1 MRLVTVGIGVVAIAA
16 VGFLASQAL
25 MHPVGKATAGAA
37 PVVSVMPEGV
47 TFQIVGAQTAMSAMG
62 AFRGYPVITNEKH
75 HTIYVS
81 DADGPNKSN
90 CTGDCAK
97 KWLPLAAPA
106 DAKPSGF
113 WGVITRE
120 DGSKQWTRHQKPLY
134 TYADD
139 RNVGDTKGTQVE
151 GWHFV
156 LNNAMSGITLPEGIV
171 TEEMVAAGGQVFV
184 DPKQRTIYAF
194 SGDINDDKIKC
205 AQGATCEYHFLP
217 LLAPELATKLGDFT
231 AVARPDGTRQWAY
244 QGEPL
249 YTYDGDAEHGE
260 SKGRAVDPR
269 FHVALAEK
277 YFQPANIKFGI
288 NHRGRDYL
296 TDANGMTVYARDRF
310 HFQVGGFSLKGG
322 QAGVPQLGQFLGT
335 STCKDDC
342 LKTYTP
348 VSAPDNAKP
357 SGYWSVMK
365 RKEGGNQWAYMGYA
379 LYTYKGDQKPGDET
393 AQDEF
398 DISLGKVLP
407 PIPQNPIDAVS
418 ALYWREVQP

>member
-1 MRLVTVGIGVVAIAA
+1 MRLVTVGIGVVAVAA

-25 MHPVGKATAGAA
+25 MHPVGKTMAAA
-37 PVVSVMPEGV
+37 PVASVMPEGV
-47 TFQIVGAQTAMSAMG
+47 TFQVVAAQSAMSAMG
-62 AFRGYPVITNEKH
+62 AFRGYPVIANEKH
-75 HTIYVS
+75 HTIYTS

-90 CTGDCAK
+90 CAGDCAK

-106 DAKPSGF
+106 DARPSGF
-113 WGVITRE
+113 WGVIARD
-120 DGSKQWTRHQKPLY
+120 DGSKQWTRHEKPLY
-134 TYADD
+134 TFADD
-139 RNVGDTKGTQVE
+139 KNVGDIKGTKEE

-156 LNNAMSGITLPEGIV
+156 INNAMADVTLPEGIV
-171 TEEMVAAGGQVFV
+171 TEEMVAAGGQAFV

-194 SGDINDDKIKC
+194 SGDIKDDKIKC
-205 AQGATCEYHFLP
+205 AVGATCQYHFLP
-217 LLAPELATKLGDFT
+217 LLAPQLAVKLGDFT
-231 AVARPDGTRQWAY
+231 AISRPDGTRQWAY

-260 SKGRAVDPR
+260 AKGRVVDPR

-277 YFQPANIKFGI
+277 YFQPDNIKFGL
-288 NHRGRDYL
+288 NHRDRDYL
-296 TDANGMTVYARDRF
+296 TDASGMTVYARDRF

-322 QAGVPQLGQFLGT
+322 QAGVPQLGEFLLNT
-335 STCKDDC
+335 RTCVDDC

-348 VSAPDNAKP
+348 LWAPNDAKP
-357 SGYWSVMK
+357 SGYWSIMK
-365 RKEGGNQWAYMGYA
+365 RKEGGTQWAYMGYA

-393 AQDEF
+393 SQDDF
-398 DISLGKVLP
+398 DISLGKTLP

>member
-1 MRLVTVGIGVVAIAA
+1 MRLLTVGLGVAIVAG

-25 MHPVGKATAGAA
+25 MHPVEKKVAAA
-37 PVVSVMPEGV
+37 PEASAMPQGI
-47 TFQIVGAQTAMSAMG
+47 TFQIVAAQTAMSAMG
-62 AFRGYPVITNEKH
+62 AFKGYPVITNEKH
-75 HTIYVS
+75 HTIYTS

-90 CTGDCAK
+90 CTGDCVK
-97 KWLPLAAPA
+97 DWVPLAAPA

-113 WGVITRE
+113 WSVITRD
-120 DGSKQWTRHQKPLY
+120 DGSKQWTRHGQPLY
-134 TYADD
+134 TYASDK
-139 RNVGDTKGTQVE
+139 NVGDIKGSQVE

-156 LNNAMSGITLPEGIV
+156 LNNAMNGITLPEGFV
-171 TEEMVAAGGQVFV
+171 SEEMVAAGGQAFV

-194 SGDINDDKIKC
+194 SGDIKDDKIKC
-205 AQGATCEYHFLP
+205 APGETCHYNFLP
-217 LLAPELATKLGDFT
+217 LTAPQLATKVGDFT
-231 AVARPDGTRQWAY
+231 AISRPDGTRQWAY
-244 QGEPL
+244 QGEQL

-260 SKGRAVDPR
+260 SKGRLADPR

-277 YFQPANIKFGI
+277 YYQPDNIKFGL

-296 TDANGMTVYARDRF
+296 TDASGMTVYARDRF

-342 LKTYTP
+342 LKTWTP
-348 VSAPDNAKP
+348 VAAPEDAKS

-365 RKEGGNQWAYMGYA
+365 RKEGGAQWAYMGYA

-393 AQDEF
+393 AQDDF
-398 DISLGKVLP
+398 DISLGKTLP
-407 PIPQNPIDAVS
+407 AIPQNPIDAVS

>member
-1 MRLVTVGIGVVAIAA
+1 MRLVTVGIGVVAVAA

-25 MHPVGKATAGAA
+25 MHPVGKTTVAAA
-37 PVVSVMPEGV
+37 PVASAMPEGV

-75 HTIYVS
+75 HTIYTS

-90 CTGDCAK
+90 CAADCAK
-97 KWLPLAAPA
+97 QWLPLAAAA
-106 DAKPSGF
+106 DAKASGF

-120 DGSKQWTRHQKPLY
+120 DGSKQWTRHERPLY

-139 RNVGDTKGTQVE
+139 KNVGDIKGTKVE

-156 LNNAMSGITLPEGIV
+156 LNNAMGGITLPEGIV
-171 TEEMVAAGGQVFV
+171 TEEMVAAGGQAFV
-184 DPKQRTIYAF
+184 DPKQRTVYAF
-194 SGDINDDKIKC
+194 SGDISDDKIKC
-205 AQGATCEYHFLP
+205 APGATCHYNFLP
-217 LLAPELATKLGDFT
+217 LLAPQLATKLGDFT
-231 AVARPDGTRQWAY
+231 AMARPDGTRQWAY

-269 FHVALAEK
+269 FHVALAEN
-277 YFQPANIKFGI
+277 YFQPAAIKFGL
-288 NHRGRDYL
+288 NHRDRDYL
-296 TDANGMTVYARDRF
+296 TDASGMTVYARDRF

-322 QAGVPQLGQFLGT
+322 QAGVAQLGQFLGT
-335 STCKDDC
+335 GTCKDDC
-342 LKTYTP
+342 LKTWTP
-348 VSAPDNAKP
+348 VAAPDDAKP

-407 PIPQNPIDAVS
+407 AIPQNPIDAVS